1 MINDSKNNDNQRNN
15 YVNLFTNLKGN
26 RKNCD
31 MYPSSPPDVP
41 VSKKNLLLFLFTIS
55 NNKKL

>member
-41 VSKKNLLLFLFTIS
+41 VPKKNYYFFIYYFQQQ
-55 NNKKL
+55 KL